1 MTIDPR
7 SGSTAVPR
15 LVLVLGVARSGTSLF
30 TSVLGRLGFH
40 IPQPEVRADDTNP
53 RGFGEPRWVVDFH
66 SRLMRTRRVTVF
78 DSRPAAWEIM
88 AEAAKDERVFKDLR
102 SWLAVQFVGTDNVV
116 VKDPR
121 TGWFLPLWL
130 RCADDLGVEISFA
143 NTLRYPPE
151 VVSSGRS
158 WYGTWQNDASRAA
171 AWLNQTLQT
180 EYATRDAARAF
191 IRYQDLL
198 DDWPREI
205 SRVAELLRL
214 HWLVGVDRSS
224 HPDVDAL
231 VDPSLRRSA
240 VGWEDTQVP
249 LALQSRVEDVWRTAS
264 GLADPDGDSEAAR
277 ASLDVARA
285 SYAEFYAEAE
295 AIAQSSVTAVKPRR
309 WDAATLSA
317 PHRRAGGAHG
327 EKLPLG
333 MRIARQIPAPYQERV
348 RLVARGVVLTRGLRL
363 LLGLLLL
370 IPPRYRERVPVPVVR
385 AGFWIFRSLRR

>member
-1 MTIDPR
+1 LTGI
-7 SGSTAVPR
+7 
-15 LVLVLGVARSGTSLF
+15 
-30 TSVLGRLGFH
+30 LGRLGFH

-78 DSRPAAWEIM
+78 DSRPAAWEMM
-88 AEAAKDERVFKDLR
+88 AEAANDDAVFKDLR
-102 SWLAVQFVGTDNVV
+102 SWLAVQFVGTDNVI

-171 AWLNQTLQT
+171 AWLNQTLQN
-180 EYATRDAARAF
+180 EYATRGATRAYV
-191 IRYQDLL
+191 RYEDLL
-198 DDWPREI
+198 EDWPREI
-205 SRVAELLRL
+205 SRVAELLGL
-214 HWLVGVDRSS
+214 GWLVDVDRSS
-224 HPDVDAL
+224 HLDVDAL

-240 VGWEDTQVP
+240 VGWGDTEVP
-249 LALQSRVEDVWRTAS
+249 PPLQSRVEDVWRTAS

-277 ASLDVARA
+277 ASLDIARA

-295 AIAQSSVTAVKPRR
+295 AIAQSSVTAAKPRR
-309 WDAATLSA
+309 WGAGTLSGR
-317 PHRRAGGAHG
+317 PRRAAAAVHGGRR
-327 EKLPLG
+327 PLR
-333 MRIARQIPAPYQERV
+333 MQIARRIPAPYQERV

-363 LLGLLLL
+363 LLGVLLL

-385 AGFWIFRSLRR
+385 AGLWIFRSLRR

>member
-1 MTIDPR
+1 MTIDRR
-7 SGSTAVPR
+7 SGSAAVPR
-15 LVLVLGVARSGTSLF
+15 LVLVVGIGRSGTSLF
-30 TSVLGRLGFH
+30 TSILGRLGFH
-40 IPQPEVRADDTNP
+40 IPQPEVRADETNP

-88 AEAAKDERVFKDLR
+88 AEAARDDAVFKDLR
-102 SWLAVQFVGTDNVV
+102 SWLAVQFVGTDNIV

-143 NTLRYPPE
+143 TTLRYPPE
-151 VVSSGRS
+151 VVSSARR
-158 WYGTWQNDASRAA
+158 WYGTWQTDPSRAA
-171 AWLNQTLQT
+171 AWLNHTLQT
-180 EYATRDAARAF
+180 EYATRGDVRAF
-191 IRYQDLL
+191 IRYEDLL

-214 HWLVGVDRSS
+214 PWVVGVDRSS

-231 VDPSLRRSA
+231 VDPSLRRST

-295 AIAQSSVTAVKPRR
+295 AIAQSSATAVKPSR
-309 WDAATLSA
+309 WSTGTLSE
-317 PHRRAGGAHG
+317 PPRRAAGVHGGQ
-327 EKLPLG
+327 PLR
-333 MRIARQIPAPYQERV
+333 MQIARRIPAPYQERV
-348 RLVARGVVLTRGLRL
+348 RVVARGVALTRGLRL
-363 LLGLLLL
+363 LLGVLLL

>member
-1 MTIDPR
+1 
-7 SGSTAVPR
+7 
-15 LVLVLGVARSGTSLF
+15 
-30 TSVLGRLGFH
+30 
-40 IPQPEVRADDTNP
+40 
-53 RGFGEPRWVVDFH
+53 
-66 SRLMRTRRVTVF
+66 MRNRRVTVF

-88 AEAAKDERVFKDLR
+88 AEATKDDGVFKDLR

-143 NTLRYPPE
+143 TTLRYPPE
-151 VVSSGRS
+151 VVSSARR
-158 WYGTWQNDASRAA
+158 WYGTWQSDPSRAA
-171 AWLNQTLQT
+171 AWLNHTLQT
-180 EYATRDAARAF
+180 EYATRGAARAF
-191 IRYQDLL
+191 IRYEDLL

-205 SRVAELLRL
+205 SRVAELLGL
-214 HWLVGVDRSS
+214 HWLVGIDRSS

-240 VGWEDTQVP
+240 VGWEETQVSP
-249 LALQSRVEDVWRTAS
+249 ALQSRVEDVWRTAS
-264 GLADPDGDSEAAR
+264 GLADPDGDGEAAR

-295 AIAQSSVTAVKPRR
+295 AIAQSSVTAVKPSR
-309 WDAATLSA
+309 WGVGTLSA
-317 PHRRAGGAHG
+317 PPRRAAGVHAG
-327 EKLPLG
+327 KPPL
-333 MRIARQIPAPYQERV
+333 RTQIARRIPGPYRERA
-348 RLVARGVVLTRGLRL
+348 RLAARGVLLTRGLRL
-363 LLGLLLL
+363 LLGVLLL